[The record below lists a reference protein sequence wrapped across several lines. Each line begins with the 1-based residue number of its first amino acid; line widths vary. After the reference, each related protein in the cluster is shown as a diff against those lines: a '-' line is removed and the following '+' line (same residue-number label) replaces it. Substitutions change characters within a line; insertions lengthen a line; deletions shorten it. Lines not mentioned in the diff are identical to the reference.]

1 MNAPTHIGIRPVS
14 REEAVSAKVACAR
27 NGMVEF
33 LRCRSEATVRWSV
46 GRRRPR

>member
-14 REEAVSAKVACAR
+14 SDEAVSPKLACAA
-27 NGMVEF
+27 NGRVEF
-33 LRCRSEATVRWSV
+33 LRCPSEATVRWSV